1 MRADEYE
8 SRDDEN
14 PFFSDPPAA
23 APARD
28 AGGRTPLYHAAEH
41 GRLDGVVC
49 LCAAGAGS
57 AADGSGKTPAHV
69 AAARGDADA
78 LSVMGFYGLDL
89 NGVDG
94 SGATPLEAAASRD
107 AVDAVEQLV
116 LAERVP
122 VRDAEALAA
131 AREGRSFWSA
141 RCARSNAGYG
151 DGAPVLACPTVPREP
166 RCAWPIS
173 ERGPLNAS
181 LCPRRWAIATAV
193 LAALYATFV
202 TSSGASLGTVEA
214 LALVALVSTAAGS
227 YCYYVAATADPGLLR
242 DEPAARKAYAAALAA
257 LARDGDAARRS
268 PVVLH
273 HRAKVAGP
281 PRSKFDASTR
291 GVVLDFDH
299 YCVFLRRPVGRG
311 NYGAFLGVVAFAFVA
326 CAALVAA
333 GAAAAKHADRE
344 SATWDVLV
352 AVYFGCFAL
361 LWGQL
366 LLLHAYL
373 ALRKVLTFEALALGA
388 PRAAYLDAGAMP
400 KTPSPTLLDDVGLR
414 LAPRVVIDPK
424 PVSLAE
430 ILAEMTRVK
439 EDAEAK
445 RLQRVEKRREKRR
458 EERRVQYGSR
468 PVRHPQHFGVA
479 KSRLFDSEGKPARQ
493 AWTVIPLNH
502 HSLNAPPEQPPP
514 RATQKTLTRPQSAP
528 ALLRGAPALAT
539 PQRSPSGSPDRRR
552 GRGAPFA
559 TPRGSPSGSPDSRR
573 NRASFRRGFEF
584 DEEPPPEPDPW
595 FPAIKL
601 RRRDAAFEDS
611 DDDIH
616 DLAHNAL
623 AHQVPGGLAPAAR
636 RKSMVIS
643 ASAPALGAL
652 AAASG

>member
-23 APARD
+23 APVEESSLSIGEQR
-28 AGGRTPLYHAAEH
+28 
-41 GRLDGVVC
+41 RLKDE
-49 LCAAGAGS
+49 LRRMQDENLALKKRLAAGADLEAQPLL
-57 AADGSGKTPAHV
+57 AAPAPAPLTDHAERRRRVGKTPAHV

-94 SGATPLEAAASRD
+94 AGATPLEAAASRD

-131 AREGRSFWSA
+131 AREGRSWSA

-333 GAAAAKHADRE
+333 GGLAAAEKHADRE

-373 ALRKVLTFEALALGA
+373 ALRKVLTFEALALRGH
-388 PRAAYLDAGAMP
+388 AAYLDADAMP

-479 KSRLFDSEGKPARQ
+479 KSRLFDSEGKPAPGLDRP
-493 AWTVIPLNH
+493 ARELNLWH
-502 HSLNAPPEQPPP
+502 NPSRTAKLAK
-514 RATQKTLTRPQSAP
+514 RAAAAKR
-528 ALLRGAPALAT
+528 RE
-539 PQRSPSGSPDRRR
+539 SPSASLS
-552 GRGAPFA
+552 A
-559 TPRGSPSGSPDSRR
+559 SGLD
-573 NRASFRRGFEF
+573 AK
-584 DEEPPPEPDPW
+584 
-595 FPAIKL
+595 AIKL

-623 AHQVPGGLAPAAR
+623 AHQVPGGLAAAR

-643 ASAPALGAL
+643 ASRRRSAR
-652 AAASG
+652 AASGDAATRHSGTFSAGVS

>member
-14 PFFSDPPAA
+14 PFFTDPPAA
-23 APARD
+23 APVEESSLSIGEQRRLKDELRRMQDENRALKKRLAAGADLEAQPLLAAPAPAPLTDHAEGPLAAALADDARACASLSAAAARYGAPGSGVTALHVAAGNGSGRALRALLARGDASALLEARD

-141 RCARSNAGYG
+141 RCARANAGYG

-173 ERGPLNAS
+173 EQGPLNAS

-242 DEPAARKAYAAALAA
+242 DEATARKAYAAALAA

-273 HRAKVAGP
+273 HRAKLAGP

-326 CAALVAA
+326 CAALVVA
-333 GAAAAKHADRE
+333 GSLAAAEKHADRE

-373 ALRKVLTFEALALGA
+373 ALRKVTTFEALALQGHHA
-388 PRAAYLDAGAMP
+388 RAAYLDAVEP
-400 KTPSPTLLDDVGLR
+400 GLHWAD
-414 LAPRVVIDPK
+414 APGTCYAR
-424 PVSLAE
+424 A
-430 ILAEMTRVK
+430 RGR
-439 EDAEAK
+439 EDA
-445 RLQRVEKRREKRR
+445 L
-458 EERRVQYGSR
+458 
-468 PVRHPQHFGVA
+468 
-479 KSRLFDSEGKPARQ
+479 
-493 AWTVIPLNH
+493 
-502 HSLNAPPEQPPP
+502 
-514 RATQKTLTRPQSAP
+514 
-528 ALLRGAPALAT
+528 
-539 PQRSPSGSPDRRR
+539 PD
-552 GRGAPFA
+552 
-559 TPRGSPSGSPDSRR
+559 
-573 NRASFRRGFEF
+573 
-584 DEEPPPEPDPW
+584 
-595 FPAIKL
+595 
-601 RRRDAAFEDS
+601 
-611 DDDIH
+611 
-616 DLAHNAL
+616 
-623 AHQVPGGLAPAAR
+623 
-636 RKSMVIS
+636 
-643 ASAPALGAL
+643 L
-652 AAASG
+652 AAAFAAKAAPDGAGAATSAPGAEGRDREFTI